1 MSGYGERP
9 SGGYGSHRGQP
20 PYGPDPYGAGAYGPD
35 PRGAGPYGREPYGH
49 DPYAKNPYGHDPYGQ
64 DPAASWQDPYGRRPY
79 DQAGYPVPPPGYG
92 TPGIGYGPPGF
103 GRPQPRTG
111 PAIAALICNIL
122 ASITCYGFLAVP
134 GIVTAAIAIGKA
146 QTDPR
151 AARKLT
157 IWSWCIFAASIVI
170 GLLIIIGLLVYGIS
184 NDSGSFDGV
193 Y

>member
-1 MSGYGERP
+1 MSGYGEHP

-20 PYGPDPYGAGAYGPD
+20 PYGPDPYGPD
-35 PRGAGPYGREPYGH
+35 PYGRNPHGQDPYSHDPYAH
-49 DPYAKNPYGHDPYGQ
+49 DPYAKTPYGRAPYAQ
-64 DPAASWQDPYGRRPY
+64 DPAAWQDPYGSYAY
-79 DQAGYPVPPPGYG
+79 DQAGYQVAPPGYG

-111 PAIAALICNIL
+111 PAIAALICNVL

-146 QTDPR
+146 QTNPA

-157 IWSWCIFAASIVI
+157 IWSWCIFAAGIVI
-170 GLLIIIGLLVYGIS
+170 GLLLVAGIFAYGIS
-184 NDSGSFDGV
+184 SDSGSFDGV